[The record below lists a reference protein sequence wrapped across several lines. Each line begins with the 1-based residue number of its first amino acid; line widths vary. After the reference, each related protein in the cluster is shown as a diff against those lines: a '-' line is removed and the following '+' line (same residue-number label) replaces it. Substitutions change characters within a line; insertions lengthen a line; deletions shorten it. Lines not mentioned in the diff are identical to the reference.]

1 MYAGVLAR
9 NNVEETSN
17 AIENEE
23 YRMVDEKEAVAS
35 GVQASSAQLWAAAM
49 GRNAWSWWVPDD
61 T

>member
-35 GVQASSAQLWAAAM
+35 GVQASSAQL
-49 GRNAWSWWVPDD
+49 
-61 T
+61 